1 MNASADQLP
10 PRSRATLLWGL
21 VGAGVCAWMIPLEP
35 NLLEEGFI
43 LNAVERMLEGD
54 RLYQDVVAFTG
65 PLPYELLALLFRIF
79 GHEILVGRVAVVVLH
94 GIAAACVYA
103 LAIRARAGALAHAA
117 AAVLASTPV
126 LLFPLFSL
134 FYYSTLAFSLSLIAA
149 YAALRGLESQR
160 WAFAAGVLLAC
171 VALCKQ
177 TVGLLLAGGLVV
189 SIAACAR
196 PRGGLRPILALAMG
210 GCVVAVATLARF
222 AASGGLAALVQSLVV
237 LPLSF
242 ETSFD
247 SPLVNFWPPGEFDEV
262 IRESQDYYVP
272 HVGTLIF
279 GRVDP
284 GPGLVFV
291 TQLLYALPFLAG
303 AATLLRRALGPLPA
317 GVWIHFAA
325 FLALGTN
332 LFPRTDWGHLIFVLP
347 SSLVQL
353 LLLVPTAPGV
363 IRSTRPR
370 ALVAAGMGLVLGLT
384 SVGAGTMLYA
394 VSGPPSFGPR
404 VPLRPVSKGYR
415 IEAVPRAIR
424 YLREHAEP
432 GEEIFVPRAEP
443 LVYFATET
451 RNPTPYGGV
460 IPGPREEQQRVIL
473 EALRDLRYVVM
484 SDVDQPVYT
493 YYRDEFPEVQRYLE
507 RHFHVPGDFLG
518 PGSNW
523 LLVLERGEDRGATVL
538 DLVDAR
544 GQGRPWVRLPSRRR
558 VPASPVEAPIAVA
571 QNRRYLPIRLGAK
584 GGGIDFEIEVPARAV
599 FQADVGYPVAIRAWR
614 SHLHPEHCRM
624 VVSIARDG
632 EFEELAVQSVLD
644 APKPASRWTPIEV
657 DLSRYAGER
666 VTLRLELIP
675 DVPLDSRKL
684 AWWGS
689 PRIAQRPGAEE

>member
-1 MNASADQLP
+1 
-10 PRSRATLLWGL
+10 
-21 VGAGVCAWMIPLEP
+21 MIPLEP

-94 GIAAACVYA
+94 GIATACVYA

-117 AAVLASTPV
+117 AVVIVSTPV

-134 FYYSTLAFSLSLIAA
+134 FYYSTLAFSLSLIAT
-149 YAALRGLESQR
+149 YAALRGLESR
-160 WAFAAGVLLAC
+160 GWALMAGVLLAC

-189 SIAACAR
+189 SIVACAG
-196 PRGGLRPILALAMG
+196 PRGGLRPILAMTMG

-247 SPLVNFWPPGEFDEV
+247 SPLVNFWPPGEFDEI

-303 AATLLRRALGPLPA
+303 AATLARRALGPLPA

-347 SSLVQL
+347 SSVVQL
-353 LLLVPTAPGV
+353 LLLVPTGRGV
-363 IRSTRPR
+363 SRSTRPR
-370 ALVAAGMGLVLGLT
+370 ALVALGLGLLLGLT
-384 SVGAGTMLYA
+384 SVIAGTLLYA

-404 VPLRPVSKGYR
+404 VPLRPVSKGFR
-415 IEAVPRAIR
+415 VEAVPRAIR
-424 YLREHAEP
+424 YLREHTEP
-432 GEEIFVPRAEP
+432 GQAIFVPRAEP
-443 LVYFATET
+443 LIYFATET

-460 IPGPREEQQRVIL
+460 IPGPRQEQQRVIL
-473 EALRDLRYVVM
+473 EALEDLRYVVM

-507 RHFHVPGDFLG
+507 RHFRVPEDFLG

-523 LLVLERGEDRGATVL
+523 LVVLERGEDRGATVL

-544 GQGRPWVRLPSRRR
+544 GQGQPWIRPRSQRR
-558 VPASPVEAPIAVA
+558 VPARPVEASIAVA
-571 QNRRYLPIRLGAK
+571 QNRRYLPFRLGAE
-584 GGGIDFEIEVPARAV
+584 GGGIDFEIDVPVDAV

-614 SHLHPEHCRM
+614 SHLHPERCRM
-624 VVSIARDG
+624 VVSIGREG
-632 EFEELAVQSVLD
+632 EFEEVAVKRVLD
-644 APKPASRWTPIEV
+644 TAKPTRRWTPIEV
-657 DLSRYAGER
+657 DLSPYAGQR
-666 VTLRLELIP
+666 VTLRLQLIP
-675 DVPLDSRKL
+675 DSPLDSRKL

-689 PRIAQRPGAEE
+689 PRIALRSEASENRPR